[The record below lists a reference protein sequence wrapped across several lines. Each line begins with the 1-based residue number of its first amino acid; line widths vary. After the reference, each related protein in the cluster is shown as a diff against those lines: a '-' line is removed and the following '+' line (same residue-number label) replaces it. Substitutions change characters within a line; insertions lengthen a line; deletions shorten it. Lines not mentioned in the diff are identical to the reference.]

1 VSNRRVSAS
10 FWSDA
15 PDSALVLRFS
25 GVQGDRMQAI
35 VQDVYGS
42 DPEDVLRVEEIDVPV
57 PGSGEALVRV
67 HAASVDRG
75 TWHIMA
81 GLPYA
86 IRLAGFGVRRP
97 KFTNPGR
104 SVAGVIESVGPGVA
118 DFQPGD
124 EVYGVCASSFAQ
136 FAVVG
141 VDKLARKAVN
151 TTFEQAATVPIS
163 GLTALQAVRDH
174 GQIVA
179 GEHVL
184 IIGAS
189 GGVGSF
195 AVQIAKSSG
204 AEVTGVC
211 GTAKL
216 DMVRALGAD
225 HVLDYSTG
233 DITDGTKSYDV
244 ILDIAGNRALRWLRR
259 SLTDHGRLFIVGGE
273 TDGRL
278 LGGAD
283 RQVRAMLLSPFVRHK
298 LGTFVCSENAADLVV
313 LAGLIESGH
322 LTPSVERSY
331 PLSEVAVAM
340 RHLVDGGVRGKL
352 AIGVS

>member
-1 VSNRRVSAS
+1 MV
-10 FWSDA
+10 
-15 PDSALVLRFS
+15 
-25 GVQGDRMQAI
+25 GRMQAI
-35 VQDVYGS
+35 VQDVYGAA
-42 DPEDVLRVEEIDVPV
+42 PEDVLRVEEIEVPA
-57 PGSGEALVRV
+57 PGSGQVLVRI

-75 TWHIMA
+75 TWHIMT

-97 KFTNPGR
+97 KSASPGR
-104 SVAGVIESVGPGVA
+104 SLAGVVESVGPDVA
-118 DFQPGD
+118 DFQTGD
-124 EVYGVCASSFAQ
+124 EVYGIAPSSFAQ

-141 VDKLARKAVN
+141 VDKLARKPAN

-174 GQIVA
+174 GRIVA
-179 GEHVL
+179 GEQAM

-195 AVQIAKSSG
+195 AVQIAKAFG

-216 DMVRALGAD
+216 EMVRALGAD

-233 DITDGTKSYDV
+233 DITDGTKRYDV
-244 ILDIAGNRALRWLRR
+244 ILDIAGNRALRKLRR
-259 SLTDHGRLFIVGGE
+259 ALSDRGRLLIVGGE
-273 TDGRL
+273 TDGRW

-283 RQVRAMLLSPFVRHK
+283 RQVRATLMSPFVRHK
-298 LGTFVCSENAADLVV
+298 LGTFICSENAADLAV
-313 LAGLIESGH
+313 LTGLIESGD

-340 RHLVDGGVRGKL
+340 RHLIDGRVRGKL
-352 AIGVS
+352 AISVG